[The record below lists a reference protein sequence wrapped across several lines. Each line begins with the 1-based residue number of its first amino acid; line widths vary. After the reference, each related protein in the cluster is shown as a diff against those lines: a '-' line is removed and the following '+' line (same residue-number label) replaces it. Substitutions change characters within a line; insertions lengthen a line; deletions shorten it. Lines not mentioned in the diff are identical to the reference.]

1 MNPTTEQISEMTMA
15 ETESAIADLDR
26 RYGLERTIKNYDEDV
41 ESAVNTLCDIWQRQE
56 RLRHLAGIEQ
66 ATSTFLAN
74 RKQ

>member
-1 MNPTTEQISEMTMA
+1 MFTTNQIEEMTMA
-15 ETESAIADLDR
+15 ETEQAIADLDR
-26 RYGLERTIKNYDEDV
+26 RYGLERTIKNYDDEI

-66 ATSTFLAN
+66 ATATFLAN

>member
-26 RYGLERTIKNYDEDV
+26 RYGLERTIKHYDEDV

-56 RLRHLAGIEQ
+56 RLRQLAGIEQ
-66 ATSTFLAN
+66 ATATYHA
-74 RKQ
+74 RRQ

>member
-1 MNPTTEQISEMTMA
+1 MNPTSEQISEMTMA

-26 RYGLERTIKNYDEDV
+26 RYGLERTIKHYDEDV

-66 ATSTFLAN
+66 ATATYHA
-74 RKQ
+74 RRQ